1 MKKRIFDK
9 LSNKDR
15 IKSLSKDEKES
26 LKKSLYSE
34 AFSLSNQFY
43 ATKLKD
49 GIEGSPIIEELQH
62 NTENS
67 FNEKVTDILRNLD
80 EEFKAVI
87 VESATTLSLSVRNQI
102 RSDLQE
108 MYGQVY
114 PIFKQNSDLIG
125 GIRVYIDGKLI
136 DKSWDSYLEKFS
148 KSIQDGESMDLESFK
163 KYLGNL
169 PKKFWE
175 ISQEETEENI
185 GIIRSFKDGVIVVEG
200 LKNVK
205 MSELLS
211 IKNTECYALVMT
223 LNRENTYALVLSD
236 SQEIREG
243 MYVQSSG
250 KMLEIPVGEAF
261 LGRVVDILGNPID
274 GLGKIEAQT
283 FYPHETIA
291 PGVMTRESVKQ
302 PLQTGILAIDALI
315 PIGKGQRELIIG
327 DRQTGK
333 STIAVDTI
341 LNQKGKDVICV
352 YVAIGQ
358 RESFVSNLFENLK
371 RKGAMEYSIIV
382 NASSSNSA
390 VMQFLAPYAGVA
402 LAEFFMDQGKD
413 VLIIY
418 DDLSKHAVAYREV
431 SLLLRRPPGREAY
444 PGDIFYLHS
453 RLLERAAK
461 LNQEYG
467 GGSITALPIIETQAG
482 DVSAYIPT
490 NVISIT
496 DGQIFLET
504 DLFNK
509 GILPALN
516 VGISVSRVGG
526 SAQTQIMKKSV
537 GSIKLEL
544 ATYYELEAFSQFSSD
559 LDESTKKSLE
569 RGKRIV
575 LSLNQDQNSPYSL
588 SEEIAILFAVTNGY
602 LDPVEVANVHSEIK
616 GLLLDLKANYKK
628 LVEEIENKKQLTDE
642 VKADLKKVCEKYFAH
657 VKRSN

>member
-9 LSNKDR
+9 LGNKDR
-15 IKSLSKDEKES
+15 LKNLSQEEKEN
-26 LKKSLYSE
+26 LKKSLYAQ
-34 AFSLSNQFY
+34 AFALSNQFY
-43 ATKLKD
+43 STSLKD
-49 GIEGSPIIEELQH
+49 GVEGSPIIEELQH

-67 FNEKVTDILRNLD
+67 FNTKVIDILKNLD
-80 EEFKAVI
+80 EDFKSII
-87 VESATTLSLSVRNQI
+87 VESAVPLNTKVKDQI
-102 RSDLQE
+102 RADLQE
-108 MYGQVY
+108 TYGFVY
-114 PIFKQNSDLIG
+114 PIFKLNTDLIG
-125 GIRVYIDGKLI
+125 GIRVYLDGKLI

-148 KSIQDGESMDLESFK
+148 KSLETSEVMDMESFK

-175 ISQEETEENI
+175 ISQEDTEENI

-211 IKNTECYALVMT
+211 VKNTNCFALVMT
-223 LNRENTYALVLSD
+223 LNRENTFALVLSD

-243 MYVQSSG
+243 MYVQSLG
-250 KMLEIPVGEAF
+250 KMLEMPVGEDF
-261 LGRVVDILGNPID
+261 LGRVVDSLGNAID
-274 GLGKIEAQT
+274 GQGLIRNST
-283 FYPHETIA
+283 FYPHEKIA

-341 LNQKGKDVICV
+341 LNQRGKDVICI

-371 RKGAMEYSIIV
+371 RKGAMDYSIIV

-461 LNQEYG
+461 LNKDYG

-544 ATYYELEAFSQFSSD
+544 ATYYELEAFAQFSSD

-588 SEEIAILFAVTNGY
+588 AEEIAILFAVTNGF
-602 LDPVEVANVHSEIK
+602 LDKVEVVNVATEIK
-616 GLLLDLKANYKK
+616 GLLLDLKSNYKK
-628 LVEEIENKKQLTDE
+628 LVSEIEDKKQLTDE
-642 VKADLKKVCEKYFAH
+642 IKADLKKVCEKYFAH
-657 VKRSN
+657 VE